1 MYSETMSTQI
11 SATTLIENQ
20 VVVNMYAQK
29 STKGDVNM
37 NINIQ
42 SPTLYEAN
50 KEECDADIATF
61 KEHVEEL

>member
-1 MYSETMSTQI
+1 MYKETKSTSL
-11 SATTLIENQ
+11 SANVLIENQ
-20 VVVNMYAQK
+20 TVVNMYAQK
-29 STKGDVNM
+29 TTTGDVNM

-42 SPTLYEAN
+42 SPTLYEAY